1 LTAHFDASHKAPL
14 PSSGRQDTKESFL
27 PEGETERPVVFHLP
41 DQTDINQQKI
51 HSEKQPGEETVQT
64 EFMHEELQSAVQSFS
79 TEQLKERFE
88 SRTDS
93 SQEVHSGAASLDVRN
108 FATAVDG
115 GPENEKSRSQDT
127 EVSGKITIE
136 EQAIELKPAIKHSS
150 ENKATEECKL
160 RVHKITMASVH
171 GVDTTNVY
179 TEQLEVKV
187 EELQKGEGSIM
198 LGVHGKLLLK
208 LDEEKESSSHGNESN
223 KNSRIHIATNSDDLL
238 GEEPLVS
245 PHMI

>member
-1 LTAHFDASHKAPL
+1 MRVPL
-14 PSSGRQDTKESFL
+14 PSSDRQDTKESFIL
-27 PEGETERPVVFHLP
+27 PLPGGKTERPVEFNLP
-41 DQTDINQQKI
+41 DQTSIIQQNL
-51 HSEKQPGEETVQT
+51 HTEKLPGEETVPT
-64 EFMHEELQSAVQSFS
+64 EFVYENLQSAVQSFS

-88 SRTDS
+88 SRTDI
-93 SQEVHSGAASLDVRN
+93 SQEVHSGAASLDVRK

-136 EQAIELKPAIKHSS
+136 EQAVELKPAIKHSS

-160 RVHKITMASVH
+160 HVHKITMASVH

-179 TEQLEVKV
+179 SEQLEVKV
-187 EELQKGEGSIM
+187 EELQKGEGSVM

-238 GEEPLVS
+238 GEEPLAS
-245 PHMI
+245 PLMI